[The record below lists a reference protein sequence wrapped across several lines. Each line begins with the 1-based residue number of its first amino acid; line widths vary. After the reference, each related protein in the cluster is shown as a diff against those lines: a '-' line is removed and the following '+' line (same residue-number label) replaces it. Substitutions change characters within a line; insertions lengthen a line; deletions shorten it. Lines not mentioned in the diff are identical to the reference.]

1 MKVSEE
7 NILARKKMW
16 WLLCRDVDHQQG
28 AAQRKQAKDLAQ
40 TRMACEGYAWPPSLS
55 CNDHTNTRHETLYE
69 ITIEGLVHNLH
80 TILSKTCSVIML
92 PSSGGPGLCLVL
104 SLLLVLIIVHSHAIN
119 LSYMKHLAV
128 VNIQI
133 TPLINL
139 YTFNP
144 LWGGCNIKCF
154 QLRAALLR

>member
-1 MKVSEE
+1 MRRTYLHARRCGGCCAGMLIIIINKGQHKE
-7 NILARKKMW
+7 NKPEIWPKR
-16 WLLCRDVDHQQG
+16 
-28 AAQRKQAKDLAQ
+28 
-40 TRMACEGYAWPPSLS
+40 AWHALRTHGLPLS
-55 CNDHTNTRHETLYE
+55 FNDHTNTRHETLYE

-119 LSYMKHLAV
+119 LSYTKHLAV
-128 VNIQI
+128 ANIQI